1 MSCRESV
8 RAPSPQP
15 PRTAPSRWRTG
26 TRSCTNCAGTF
37 GAGPIVDPFEL
48 PGEPMSDMKSTKAV
62 TDATFDAEVLKSDKP
77 VLVDFWA
84 PWCGPC
90 LQVAPVLAE
99 IGAEHEELTVVKINI
114 DENPKIASSYGVTSI
129 PTLNVYS
136 GGELV
141 KSIVGAKPKPILLRE
156 LSNWLS

>member
-1 MSCRESV
+1 M
-8 RAPSPQP
+8 AD
-15 PRTAPSRWRTG
+15 T
-26 TRSCTNCAGTF
+26 
-37 GAGPIVDPFEL
+37 
-48 PGEPMSDMKSTKAV
+48 KSTRAI

-99 IGAEHEELTVVKINI
+99 IAAQHEELTIVKINI
-114 DENPKIASSYGVTSI
+114 DENPLIASKYGVTSI
-129 PTLNVYS
+129 PLLNVYS

>member
-1 MSCRESV
+1 M
-8 RAPSPQP
+8 AD
-15 PRTAPSRWRTG
+15 TK
-26 TRSCTNCAGTF
+26 
-37 GAGPIVDPFEL
+37 
-48 PGEPMSDMKSTKAV
+48 KSTKAV

-99 IGAEHEELTVVKINI
+99 IGAEHDELTVVKINI
-114 DENPKIASSYGVTSI
+114 DENPRVASQFGVTSI

-156 LSNWLS
+156 LKNWLA

>member
-1 MSCRESV
+1 M
-8 RAPSPQP
+8 AD
-15 PRTAPSRWRTG
+15 TKT
-26 TRSCTNCAGTF
+26 TR
-37 GAGPIVDPFEL
+37 
-48 PGEPMSDMKSTKAV
+48 AV

-84 PWCGPC
+84 PWCSPC

-99 IGAEHEELTVVKINI
+99 IGAEHDELTVVKINI
-114 DENPKIASSYGVTSI
+114 DENPQVATSYGVISI

-141 KSIVGAKPKPILLRE
+141 KSIVGVKPKLILLRE
-156 LSNWLS
+156 LSNWLR

>member
-1 MSCRESV
+1 M
-8 RAPSPQP
+8 AD
-15 PRTAPSRWRTG
+15 AK
-26 TRSCTNCAGTF
+26 
-37 GAGPIVDPFEL
+37 
-48 PGEPMSDMKSTKAV
+48 KSTKVV

-99 IGAEHEELTVVKINI
+99 IGSEHEELTVVKINI
-114 DENPKIASSYGVTSI
+114 DENPKVASKFGVTSI

-156 LSNWLS
+156 LKNWLA